1 MQQTSDER
9 APTLE
14 RFRPYLALLGR
25 THLDPRHAAK
35 IDASDLVQQTLLEGL
50 AKQDQFRGRSEAELA
65 AWLRQILIHN
75 LADAVRA
82 LGRAKRDVARE
93 RPLEPDIEKSFS
105 RVDAWLVAMQ
115 SSPSQHAVKTEE
127 LLRLADALSD
137 LPEPQREAVVLHH
150 LQSRP
155 LAEVAAELERSES
168 AVAGLIHRGLK
179 KLRER
184 LEERE

>member
-50 AKQDQFRGRSEAELA
+50 EKQDQFRGRSEAELA

-93 RPLEPDIEKSFS
+93 RSIEDAVDHSS
-105 RVDAWLVAMQ
+105 ARVEAWLAAEQ
-115 SSPSQHAVKTEE
+115 SSPSQQAMQHERAI
-127 LLRLADALSD
+127 RLANALAELPDA
-137 LPEPQREAVVLHH
+137 QREAIVLQHWQG
-150 LQSRP
+150 QS
-155 LAEVAAELERSES
+155 LAEIAEHLGRTRT
-168 AVAGLIHRGLK
+168 AVAGLLKRGLK
-179 KLRER
+179 RLRV
-184 LEERE
+184 LMQD